1 MRGIK
6 KSDTIMLK
14 ISINPIEGSVIH
26 LNNCSKLLTWSSI
39 IYSNPISKNKT
50 HFLPIYHIKS
60 CKGCKS
66 MILTNLFHSTNL
78 LQTKPATHQPCTTLM
93 KKMIH
98 KKLQKCPRGKKSYL
112 SEFIWLNWQFKWQL
126 NLIIHLNLSS
136 RINQFL
142 SPDLLKRCKWRHLK
156 ILTCYS
162 PMVL

>member
-39 IYSNPISKNKT
+39 IYSNPTSKNKT

-60 CKGCKS
+60 CQS

-78 LQTKPATHQPCTTLM
+78 LQTKPATHQSCTTLM

-98 KKLQKCPRGKKSYL
+98 KKLQKYPRGRKSYL

-126 NLIIHLNLSS
+126 NLIIHLKLSS

-142 SPDLLKRCKWRHLK
+142 SPDVLRRCKWRQLK